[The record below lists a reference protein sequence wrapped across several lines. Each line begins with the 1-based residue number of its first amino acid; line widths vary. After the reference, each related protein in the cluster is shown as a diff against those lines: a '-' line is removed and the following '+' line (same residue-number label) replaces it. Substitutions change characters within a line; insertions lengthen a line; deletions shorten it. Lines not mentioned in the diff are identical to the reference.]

1 MRTASGLNVP
11 VAGRIAVI
19 VYAGI
24 RGGAPDLQLLGAAVV
39 DVNGRAVPALNVRN
53 VGNAHGRLTG
63 FLNGTDVQGRRI
75 EFAPSTMPIL
85 PGESRVITLTAS
97 DGSTETPDVT
107 FPITISGVLEW
118 GERQR
123 VEINQLF
130 AR

>member
-1 MRTASGLNVP
+1 
-11 VAGRIAVI
+11 
-19 VYAGI
+19 
-24 RGGAPDLQLLGAAVV
+24 
-39 DVNGRAVPALNVRN
+39 VPALNVRN